1 MAKYR
6 FRVSFGEGEPVTYI
20 ADIPTEDCSRFVA
33 DKMVRDRLETWAH
46 GLLVTNWEK
55 VEELAEAKSNDRI
68 LAYLDGRI
76 KSIEEA
82 VVKRNQ
88 DANYTFQN
96 VIDILYILGTI
107 DAFRRTKE
115 VIELG
120 ALEANKNV

>member
-55 VEELAEAKSNDRI
+55 VEEPAEVMPNDRI
-68 LAYLDGRI
+68 LAYLDERI
-76 KSIEEA
+76 ECLKEMLGKLEGFNRGA
-82 VVKRNQ
+82 
-88 DANYTFQN
+88 A
-96 VIDILYILGTI
+96 IDITYMRGKRDELQRMKLAIERGT
-107 DAFRRTKE
+107 
-115 VIELG
+115 
-120 ALEANKNV
+120 LEANKDV

>member
-55 VEELAEAKSNDRI
+55 VEEPAEVMPNDRI
-68 LAYLDGRI
+68 LAYLDERI
-76 KSIEEA
+76 ECLKEMLGKLEGIDRGA
-82 VVKRNQ
+82 
-88 DANYTFQN
+88 A
-96 VIDILYILGTI
+96 IDITYMRGKRDELQRMKLAIERGT
-107 DAFRRTKE
+107 
-115 VIELG
+115 
-120 ALEANKNV
+120 LEANKDV